1 MSGEIR
7 LAFFCQYAIV
17 ICYKRI
23 KIVKN
28 LNIRTMQ
35 KGNIGVTTEN
45 IFPHH

>member
-23 KIVKN
+23 KIVK
-28 LNIRTMQ
+28 I
-35 KGNIGVTTEN
+35 KI
-45 IFPHH
+45 